1 MIRKSIMR
9 TGTTNAVIFLTGLFI
24 LVVSAL
30 FILSLANTA
39 LSLQI
44 VQGGDKNVVTGGV
57 VAVENGS
64 DLSTMILRSSEIGLY
79 PHDEMNIFVSP
90 KTKVLI
96 CNDRE
101 QFNDL
106 RAGSSATIQYHE
118 EGGIAVADSVAE
130 RC

>member
-1 MIRKSIMR
+1 MIRKSITR
-9 TGTTNAVIFLTGLFI
+9 KGSANAMIFLTGLI
-24 LVVSAL
+24 VLVVSAL

-44 VQGGDKNVVTGGV
+44 EQGADKNVVTGGV

-64 DLSTMILRSSEIGLY
+64 HLSTMTLRSSEIGLY
-79 PHDEMNIFVSP
+79 PHNEMNIFVSP
-90 KTKVLI
+90 NTKVLI
-96 CNDRE
+96 CNERE
-101 QFNDL
+101 PFKEL

-118 EGGIAVADSVAE
+118 EGGLAVADSVAE